1 MLRKIACNATNSAA
15 IDIKGNVY
23 VWGAGKY
30 GLLGNPKQKNSIAKP
45 IMLLL
50 KSDKADGGRPDE
62 QTFVATCVSLGQ
74 FHGAIVVN
82 DSSTNSD
89 FMALTYAKSILTQ
102 FKAYL
107 MKRWELRVKT
117 KYNQKDSSNTP
128 SFTEDSI
135 IELTLKD
142 CFAS

>member
-15 IDIKGNVY
+15 IDFKGNVY

-30 GLLGNPKQKNSIAKP
+30 GLLGNPKQKNNISKP
-45 IMLLL
+45 IMLSL
-50 KSDKADGGRPDE
+50 KSGKADGGRPDE

-74 FHGAIVVN
+74 FHGAVVVN
-82 DSSTNSD
+82 DSSTNSE
-89 FMALTYAKSILTQ
+89 FIALTYAKSILAQ

-107 MKRWELRVKT
+107 MKCWDLTVKT
-117 KYNQKDSSNTP
+117 KCNEKDSTNVH
-128 SFTEDSI
+128 SFTDDSI

-142 CFAS
+142 CFSS

>member
-45 IMLLL
+45 IMLYLQ
-50 KSDKADGGRPDE
+50 SDKAEGGRPDE
-62 QTFVATCVSLGQ
+62 QTFVATCLSFGQ
-74 FHGAIVVN
+74 YHGAVVVN
-82 DSSTNSD
+82 DISTNSD
-89 FMALTYAKSILTQ
+89 FIELPYAKQILAD

-107 MKRWELRVKT
+107 LRRWNLIQANKKQGSSDGVKESP
-117 KYNQKDSSNTP
+117 DM
-128 SFTEDSI
+128 I
-135 IELTLKD
+135 IDLTLKD
-142 CFAS
+142 CFKS